1 MHFGRFGR
9 SNTQKYSHLK
19 VLYWTIFLVFIFVL
33 VSKTFF
39 GTRNLHAYVQFVYI
53 VKAKYQIVRSKAV
66 VGVERPMKE
75 LSLHMQN
82 ETMEKLS

>member
-1 MHFGRFGR
+1 M
-9 SNTQKYSHLK
+9 
-19 VLYWTIFLVFIFVL
+19 
-33 VSKTFF
+33 SKTFF

-53 VKAKYQIVRSKAV
+53 VNAKYQIVRTKAV